1 MGTVRQRNWGFVR
14 GMRGV
19 AAGISTATRC
29 SWKKRMT
36 KWREKV
42 EAAESAHKSGHEQAA
57 SINSIK
63 KREREREKKNVA
75 QPRIRNFQLFFLHDD
90 SKTALFKPYRIRWP
104 RLYSSAPPSFYPWR
118 NLIRIGIGVGEIPN
132 FRSVSEAKDRINARK
147 KFGKDLS
154 ALLLLLIFFK
164 VVV

>member
-63 KREREREKKNVA
+63 KREGEREKNVA

-104 RLYSSAPPSFYPWR
+104 RLYSFAPPFFLLLAKFNTNRYRCRWDSEFSIRFRVTRQKIELTRERSLEKIFLRFSFY
-118 NLIRIGIGVGEIPN
+118 L
-132 FRSVSEAKDRINARK
+132 
-147 KFGKDLS
+147 
-154 ALLLLLIFFK
+154 FFSK
-164 VVV
+164 